1 MEPHDWVTGWLAISN
16 VTEENGCM
24 QMIPGSHAAP
34 LKDHIDTYGADNHAN
49 PRPDSAGC

>member
-24 QMIPGSHAAP
+24 QMIPGSHVAP
-34 LKDHIDTYGADNHAN
+34 LKDHIDTYGADNLLTAAN
-49 PRPDSAGC
+49 SAGC